1 MKQILFSSVLILFA
15 LLLFAQSW
23 NPYLSQGIITPAPL
37 QKAGSGG
44 KGLISF
50 YLGNTGSNTLNYDD
64 KDLKTNLILVITLSN
79 GIPDVSPLNAENAVQ
94 AVSGEWADRFL
105 WEYDTLLNKFTG
117 FQRKAIDGMSRG
129 EILIRYKVTSD
140 SPPDQPRN
148 GFRIILDPPDYAT
161 TINFDKDD
169 EVSCYTYT
177 AAGKLNSNNKDF

>member
-1 MKQILFSSVLILFA
+1 MKEITLSLVMVFFNFFVV
-15 LLLFAQSW
+15 AQSW
-23 NPYLSQGIITPAPL
+23 NPYLIQGVISPSPL
-37 QKAGSGG
+37 KTSGSGG
-44 KGLISF
+44 TGLISF
-50 YLGNTGSNTLNYDD
+50 YVGNTGSDTLIYND
-64 KDLKTNLILVITLSN
+64 KDPKINLILVITLSN
-79 GIPDVSPLNAENAVQ
+79 GIPDVDPLNAENAVQ